1 MGSEISKKEKQ
12 GLSKEKGVALKEFIG
27 NLYLN
32 RQQSLPRDICIEKC
46 EGDAFGQ
53 DPGLIRDPS
62 LIVDRGEAQAWH
74 CNAAFGNLDCN
85 NSLHPPLSWSGQ
97 HTGENPASAAGFSAR
112 LEIKH
117 VGLNGN

>member
-32 RQQSLPRDICIEKC
+32 RQQSLPRDICTEKC

-53 DPGLIRDPS
+53 DPG
-62 LIVDRGEAQAWH
+62 
-74 CNAAFGNLDCN
+74 
-85 NSLHPPLSWSGQ
+85 
-97 HTGENPASAAGFSAR
+97 
-112 LEIKH
+112 
-117 VGLNGN
+117 